1 MSVIKAT
8 GLVVAAGLSSR
19 MGAFKPLLDLAGK
32 PLICRTVESLLQGGA
47 EQVVVV
53 TGRNQQ
59 AITQALENYP
69 EVQTVYNRL
78 YEQTTMYDSI
88 KLGLQQLPVCD
99 VVLFLPADIPSI
111 RPETIGLL
119 LHRWEQT
126 RPDVLLPVYQNACWH
141 PPLIAGNQLAQLLQY
156 HGDGGLKTALETL
169 CENIETEIVP
179 DVGCTLDA
187 DYQKDYAYI
196 CRYWPRR
203 YRPDWTHCQSFYQL
217 AATPEPVQQHCRAV
231 AEKALAL
238 GELLQQRGVL
248 LQLDLLESAALLHDV
263 CRTKKGH
270 AAAGAAFLRYYGLE
284 QVAQLVE
291 VHMDWPQNQ
300 PVTLNEA
307 AVLYLADKLV
317 SGDGQVPLA
326 DRFAEKRKKY
336 AAQQEIEMKIVQ
348 REQTALEIIQ
358 LLKQQGIPV
367 E

>member
-32 PLICRTVESLLQGGA
+32 PLICRTVKSLLQGGA

-59 AITQALENYP
+59 AITGTGKLS
-69 EVQTVYNRL
+69 
-78 YEQTTMYDSI
+78 QTTMYDSI

-99 VVLFLPADIPSI
+99 VVLFLPADVPSI

-203 YRPDWTHCQSFYQL
+203 YRPDWTHCQCFYQL
-217 AATPEPVQQHCRAV
+217 AATPEPVQRHCRAV
-231 AEKALAL
+231 AEKAPEL
-238 GELLQQRGVL
+238 GKLLQQKGVL
-248 LQLDLLESAALLHDV
+248 LQLDLLESAALF
-263 CRTKKGH
+263 T
-270 AAAGAAFLRYYGLE
+270 
-284 QVAQLVE
+284 
-291 VHMDWPQNQ
+291 
-300 PVTLNEA
+300 
-307 AVLYLADKLV
+307 
-317 SGDGQVPLA
+317 
-326 DRFAEKRKKY
+326 
-336 AAQQEIEMKIVQ
+336 
-348 REQTALEIIQ
+348 
-358 LLKQQGIPV
+358 
-367 E
+367 